1 MHGTRLGM
9 TLIEALLAIFIAT
22 LAMEGFTLLFLRSW
36 QQNAFIIE
44 TGVTAAANSRA
55 VDRIVVDLR
64 RASQAANGDYPIE
77 SADDNDLVFYADTDS
92 NGTIERVHYYYQNG
106 QILKGVREPT
116 TGTPPTYASG
126 DATTT
131 VVAKAIVNTAA
142 DPVFEY
148 YNQDYPGDTTNNPL
162 ATPAAIGSIRL
173 VKVRLY
179 MNIDPLQAPDYINVQ
194 SFAELRNLN
203 DY

>member
-1 MHGTRLGM
+1 M

-36 QQNAFIIE
+36 EQNAFILE
-44 TGVTAAANSRA
+44 TGITAAANGRA

-64 RASQAANGDYPIE
+64 KASQADNGDYPIE
-77 SADDNDLVFYADTDS
+77 SADDNDVVFYADTDG
-92 NGTIERVHYYYQNG
+92 NGTIERVHYYLESG
-106 QILKGVREPT
+106 QIKKGVREPSSSN
-116 TGTPPTYASG
+116 PPTYASG

-131 VVAKAIVNTAA
+131 VMATAIVNTSS

-148 YNQDYPGDTTNNPL
+148 YNQDYPADTTNNPL
-162 ATPAAIGSIRL
+162 TTPAAVQDVRL
-173 VKVRLY
+173 IKVRLY
-179 MNIDPLQAPDYINVQ
+179 MNIDPLQAPDYINIQ

>member
-1 MHGTRLGM
+1 M

-36 QQNAFIIE
+36 EQNAFILE
-44 TGVTAAANSRA
+44 TGITAAANGRA

-64 RASQAANGDYPIE
+64 RASQAANGDYPVE
-77 SADDNDLVFYADTDS
+77 SADANNVVFYADTDS
-92 NGTIERVHYYYQNG
+92 NGTVERVHYYLENG
-106 QILKGVREPT
+106 TIKKGVREPS
-116 TGTPPTYASG
+116 TGSIPVTYAAG
-126 DATTT
+126 DATVTT
-131 VVAKAIVNTAA
+131 VATAIVNTAS

-148 YNQDYPGDTTNNPL
+148 YNQDYPADTTNNPL
-162 ATPAAIGSIRL
+162 STPAAVQDVRL
-173 VKVRLY
+173 IKVRLY
-179 MNIDPLQAPDYINVQ
+179 MNIDPLQAPDYINLQ